1 LSEDATNLYGT
12 ISADPA
18 AGGTYDSGLNFSNLY
33 FGTGATATQGS
44 TLGIEITNDDAF
56 YPGGLGTTSLAGS
69 GFSYTDN
76 ATTGVITF
84 TLPWSFL
91 ETDPLGI
98 GFDKVSAAD
107 PEVMLRLS
115 QSFGYSVA
123 GGVANFGSDDL
134 GVETLPV
141 PEASSWMLLGLGCF
155 GLAFASRHRLRR
167 VGGLVPLA

>member
-1 LSEDATNLYGT
+1 MYGT

-33 FGTGATATQGS
+33 FATGATATH
-44 TLGIEITNDDAF
+44 
-56 YPGGLGTTSLAGS
+56 
-69 GFSYTDN
+69 
-76 ATTGVITF
+76 
-84 TLPWSFL
+84 WSFL

-155 GLAFASRHRLRR
+155 GLAFASRHRLRG
-167 VGGLVPLA
+167 VGGLVPFA